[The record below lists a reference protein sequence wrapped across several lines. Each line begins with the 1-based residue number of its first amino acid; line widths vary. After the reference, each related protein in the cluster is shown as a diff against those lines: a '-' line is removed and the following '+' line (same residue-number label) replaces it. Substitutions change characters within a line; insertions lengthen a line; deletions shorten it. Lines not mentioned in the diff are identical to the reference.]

1 VKVLVTGGAGFIGSH
16 LVDALLAAGH
26 EVRVLDNLDPQ
37 VHGAEGLPPAYLS
50 AEAELH
56 VGDVRDGDAVE
67 RVLEGV
73 EAVFHHAAAVGVGQ
87 SMYEMARYTSVNS
100 LGTAT
105 LLEKIAERPDRI
117 QKLVVASSMSVYG
130 EGAYRDPA
138 GRTAHPKL
146 RSDEQLDSRGWDLLD
161 DRGRVLDPIPTHE
174 SKPLHPT
181 SIYAITKRDQEE
193 MFLVVGETLDIPT
206 VALRY
211 FNSYGRRQALSNP
224 YTGLDAIFA
233 SRLLNEHAPIVFED
247 GRQMRDFVHVSDVVQ
262 ANLLAL
268 DSDITGEHVFNVGT
282 GRPRTVLNV
291 AETLSKLLES
301 SQTPEVLDRC
311 RVGDIRHCY
320 ADISRIEGELGFR
333 PKVEFEEGMGDLLE
347 WLHSQ
352 RAEDHVQEAQEEL
365 IRRNL
370 TRLSRPNEGRVEL
383 EGRKAER
390 RKAER
395 RKAERRKAERRKA
408 ERR

>member
-16 LVDALLAAGH
+16 LVDALLATGH

-146 RSDEQLDSRGWDLLD
+146 RSDEQLDSLGWDLLD

-211 FNSYGRRQALSNP
+211 FNAYGRRQALSNP
-224 YTGLDAIFA
+224 YTGLVAIFA

-301 SQTPEVLDRC
+301 SQTPEILDRC

-390 RKAER
+390 RKVER

>member
-1 VKVLVTGGAGFIGSH
+1 VTGGAGFIGSH

-26 EVRVLDNLDPQ
+26 EVHVLDNLDPQ
-37 VHGAEGLPPAYLS
+37 VHGAERLPPAYLS
-50 AEAELH
+50 TEAELH
-56 VGDVRDGDAVE
+56 VGDIRDGDAVE

-73 EAVFHHAAAVGVGQ
+73 EAVFHHAAVVGVGQ
-87 SMYEMARYTSVNS
+87 SMYEMARYTSINS
-100 LGTAT
+100 RGTAT

-130 EGAYRDPA
+130 EGAYQDPA

-146 RSDEQLDSRGWDLLD
+146 RSEEQLDSRGWDLLD

-193 MFLVVGETLDIPT
+193 MFLVVGEALNIPT

-211 FNSYGRRQALSNP
+211 FNSYGQRQALSNP
-224 YTGLDAIFA
+224 YTGLVAIFA
-233 SRLLNEHAPIVFED
+233 SRLLNENAPIVFED

-268 DSDITGEHVFNVGT
+268 DSDINGGHVFNVGT
-282 GRPRTVLNV
+282 GKPRTVLNV

-333 PKVEFEEGMGDLLE
+333 PKVKFEEGMGDLLE
-347 WLHSQ
+347 WLHGQ
-352 RAEDHVQEAQEEL
+352 RVEDHVQEAQEEL

-370 TRLSRPNEGRVEL
+370 TRSTRPNESRVAL
-383 EGRKAER
+383 EERKAER

-395 RKAERRKAERRKA
+395 RKTARRKTE
-408 ERR
+408 